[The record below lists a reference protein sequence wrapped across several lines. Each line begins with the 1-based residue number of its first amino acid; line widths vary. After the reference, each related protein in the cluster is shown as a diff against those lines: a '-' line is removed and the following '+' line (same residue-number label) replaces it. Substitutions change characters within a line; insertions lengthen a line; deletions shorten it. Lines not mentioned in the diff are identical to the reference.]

1 MRVSAITVGVLLF
14 SAQLLMAAPG
24 GAQELDDV
32 TIRLELHNESLVTA
46 FKKIEKQCNY
56 YFAYKEKQVKNSAGI
71 SLKDEKRT
79 LRETLTLILANTDL
93 SFRQVGN
100 SIIIVKQGK
109 SEQVREGRQ
118 KLTIQLADPIS
129 GKVTDDNGKP
139 LAGVTV
145 LEKGTTNG
153 TQTNA
158 NGEYT
163 LNVSSPDAVLEISY
177 IGYANLE
184 INVDKRSV
192 VNLQLHQ
199 TNREMDQVVV
209 VGYGTQRRKA
219 VTGAVSKVDLNTI
232 RNTPTTN
239 VSQAL
244 RGTVAGVVFR
254 DNARPGQ
261 GGSILIRGQ
270 RSITASN
277 DPLVVLDGMIY
288 PGGLSDIN
296 PNDVESMEVLKDASA
311 GAIYGTRA
319 ANGVILITTKRG
331 RTEKPTITFNTYY
344 GVQGYAKKIKMQSPE
359 QYLNTIADFREQN
372 TGTRP
377 DQAGIVGILSPVER
391 ANLTAGRTINPYDV
405 FTHKN
410 APIQTYDLGI
420 SGRTDRVNYY
430 VSGALTKEQGI
441 VKNDIFKRITVRTN
455 LETKVTGWL
464 KTGIDAQ
471 FTQGDRSGIEADRN
485 IGLSPYASIYF
496 DDEKKH
502 LRSQPLGPGF
512 PQSSNP
518 IFNSS
523 RQLDE
528 DISNRLFANIYAVV
542 DVPFVRGLSYRIN
555 YSPNQNSSRNY
566 FYSPLYI
573 QPIENANDSGLARRT
588 NSMVNE
594 FLLENIVNYRK
605 LFAGNHSIDLTL
617 LYSRTKTNFETTT
630 LQAERFRNDALG
642 FNSLVSGR
650 IQQPMVFDAHERNG
664 ISSMA
669 RLNYGFKD
677 RYFITL
683 TTRRDGS
690 SVFGPNNKFAVFPSA
705 AVAWVVSD
713 ESFMKN
719 ARFLNY
725 LKLRASYGKVGNQ
738 AIQPYATVPRL
749 SNVFNTF
756 GNPPVLY
763 TYGDG
768 SQGTPGLVFTNIVNN
783 NLKWETTKKLNFAAD
798 FEVLRGRLGG
808 TVEVYDEDTE
818 DLILNKTLPSVLGF
832 DRILTNIGSTNN
844 RGIEVSLNS
853 VNMNRGNFRW
863 TTNLAYSTNQNKI
876 VSLGGGKDK
885 DGRELDDIASGWFI
899 GKPINSFYDFV
910 FDGIYQEGD
919 PGLSATIKPGYVRL
933 RDLDGNGTITPTA
946 DRAIV
951 GQLQPKHTIGLTNNF
966 SYGGLSLNFTLT
978 AMTGWIAPLLGYDPR
993 APYANNI
1000 PNVNLADY
1008 GYWTKENRSTTRPS
1022 LGYPNSLRHSY
1033 YVSRDFLRLQTL
1045 TLAYEL
1051 KNTLDNLNI
1060 NVSAARFYVSGR
1072 NLLTFTKWPGW
1083 DPENVD
1089 LGFESNRQSWQG
1101 FDRWPMSRSVV
1112 VGLNLSF

>member
-109 SEQVREGRQ
+109 SEQAREGRQ

-359 QYLNTIADFREQN
+359 QYLTTIADFREQN

-377 DQAGIVGILSPVER
+377 DQAGVIALLTPVER
-391 ANLTAGRTINPYDV
+391 ANLAAGRTIDPYDV

-430 VSGALTKEQGI
+430 LSGALTKEQGI
-441 VKNDIFKRITVRTN
+441 VKNDKFDRITVRTN
-455 LETKVTGWL
+455 LET
-464 KTGIDAQ
+464 
-471 FTQGDRSGIEADRN
+471 R
-485 IGLSPYASIYF
+485 
-496 DDEKKH
+496 
-502 LRSQPLGPGF
+502 
-512 PQSSNP
+512 
-518 IFNSS
+518 
-523 RQLDE
+523 
-528 DISNRLFANIYAVV
+528 
-542 DVPFVRGLSYRIN
+542 
-555 YSPNQNSSRNY
+555 
-566 FYSPLYI
+566 
-573 QPIENANDSGLARRT
+573 
-588 NSMVNE
+588 
-594 FLLENIVNYRK
+594 
-605 LFAGNHSIDLTL
+605 
-617 LYSRTKTNFETTT
+617 
-630 LQAERFRNDALG
+630 
-642 FNSLVSGR
+642 
-650 IQQPMVFDAHERNG
+650 
-664 ISSMA
+664 
-669 RLNYGFKD
+669 
-677 RYFITL
+677 
-683 TTRRDGS
+683 
-690 SVFGPNNKFAVFPSA
+690 
-705 AVAWVVSD
+705 
-713 ESFMKN
+713 
-719 ARFLNY
+719 
-725 LKLRASYGKVGNQ
+725 
-738 AIQPYATVPRL
+738 
-749 SNVFNTF
+749 
-756 GNPPVLY
+756 
-763 TYGDG
+763 
-768 SQGTPGLVFTNIVNN
+768 
-783 NLKWETTKKLNFAAD
+783 
-798 FEVLRGRLGG
+798 
-808 TVEVYDEDTE
+808 
-818 DLILNKTLPSVLGF
+818 
-832 DRILTNIGSTNN
+832 
-844 RGIEVSLNS
+844 
-853 VNMNRGNFRW
+853 
-863 TTNLAYSTNQNKI
+863 
-876 VSLGGGKDK
+876 
-885 DGRELDDIASGWFI
+885 
-899 GKPINSFYDFV
+899 
-910 FDGIYQEGD
+910 
-919 PGLSATIKPGYVRL
+919 
-933 RDLDGNGTITPTA
+933 
-946 DRAIV
+946 
-951 GQLQPKHTIGLTNNF
+951 
-966 SYGGLSLNFTLT
+966 
-978 AMTGWIAPLLGYDPR
+978 
-993 APYANNI
+993 
-1000 PNVNLADY
+1000 
-1008 GYWTKENRSTTRPS
+1008 
-1022 LGYPNSLRHSY
+1022 
-1033 YVSRDFLRLQTL
+1033 
-1045 TLAYEL
+1045 
-1051 KNTLDNLNI
+1051 
-1060 NVSAARFYVSGR
+1060 
-1072 NLLTFTKWPGW
+1072 
-1083 DPENVD
+1083 
-1089 LGFESNRQSWQG
+1089 
-1101 FDRWPMSRSVV
+1101 
-1112 VGLNLSF
+1112 